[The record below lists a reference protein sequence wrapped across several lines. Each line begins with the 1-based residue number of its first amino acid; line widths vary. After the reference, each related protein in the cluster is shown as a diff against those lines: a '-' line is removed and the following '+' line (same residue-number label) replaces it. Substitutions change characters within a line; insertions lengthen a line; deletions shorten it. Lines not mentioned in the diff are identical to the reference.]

1 MKAGQAMNGEF
12 RQLNKQNIDSN
23 ILFYGQENCSP
34 GYFFR
39 GNNIR
44 SSYVIHYIQSGRG
57 CFAPAGQAPVN
68 LQAGDL
74 FVLPK
79 GVACFYQ
86 ADLDDPWSYFWVGI
100 SGMQVS
106 KILENSKLSD
116 KFYLHQVQDS
126 GFYKSLRQLFHALH
140 QRESL
145 TSNML
150 TESLLYQTFYQL
162 LVDYPAG
169 KRRQGGQADDY
180 LITAISFLEDNFADP
195 ACTISELCQ
204 QLGLSRSYIYNLFR
218 NKTERSPQQFLTQLR
233 MDQAKELLASSDLTV
248 QAIAHSVG
256 YNDSFTFS
264 KAFKRYQGLSPKSW
278 RQIKNAGN

>member
-1 MKAGQAMNGEF
+1 MTGEY

-23 ILFYGQENCSP
+23 ILFYGQENCAP
-34 GYFFR
+34 GYFYR
-39 GNNIR
+39 GNNVR
-44 SSYVIHYIQSGRG
+44 SNYVIHYILSGRG
-57 CFAPAGQAPVN
+57 TFAPAGQAPVS

-74 FVLPK
+74 FILPK

-86 ADLDDPWSYFWVGI
+86 ADFEDPWSYFWVGM
-100 SGMQVS
+100 SGMQIG
-106 KILENSKLSD
+106 KILQNSKLSD

-140 QRESL
+140 MRESL
-145 TSNML
+145 ASNML

-162 LVDYPAG
+162 LVDYPTG
-169 KRRQGGQADDY
+169 KRQQSGLADDY
-180 LITAISFLEDNFADP
+180 FIVAMTFLEDNFEDP
-195 ACTISELCQ
+195 ACSVSELCQ
-204 QLGLSRSYIYNLFR
+204 QLGLSRSYVYNLFK
-218 NKTERSPQQFLTQLR
+218 NKTDLSPQQFLTKLR
-233 MDQAKELLASSDLTV
+233 MEQAKELLSNSDLNV
-248 QAIAHSVG
+248 QAISHFVG